1 MKPLNIISFML
12 GFLII
17 SSQIHSLQSK
27 EITLDLNYY
36 YYEEPN
42 FMDDTSDPTFIS
54 LGIRDWEPKNTTDS
68 KYDFL
73 YTAEVTRGWVSYSS
87 KSTGSGDKDYYKFRG
102 EAYLSFKQ
110 KEFTPINGMSLV
122 FAKNFTPII
131 GLGYRWLYDDSG
143 GMVSSTGHWGYDRK
157 SQYIYIPMGGIYN
170 LNDKLKIK
178 GQFNYLLRGM
188 QDSYLSIKAGYSD
201 SYNEQTSGWGTDFTV
216 DYKIDDKTSIYSF
229 YRYWDIDD
237 SSIAVVAVPGGT
249 SRTQEP
255 ANTTTEF
262 GIGVAYK
269 F

>member
-73 YTAEVTRGWVSYSS
+73 YTTEVTRGWVSYSS
-87 KSTGSGDKDYYKFRG
+87 NGTGTADKDYYKFRG
-102 EAYLSFKQ
+102 EAYLGFKQ
-110 KEFTPINGMSLV
+110 KD
-122 FAKNFTPII
+122 FTPII

-143 GMVSSTGHWGYDRK
+143 GVVTSTGHFGYDRQ
-157 SQYIYIPMGGIYN
+157 SQYLYVPMGAIFN
-170 LNDKLKIK
+170 LNDKFKIK
-178 GQFNYLLRGM
+178 GQFNYLLRGI
-188 QDSYLSIKAGYSD
+188 QTSYLSNAG
-201 SYNEQTSGWGTDFTV
+201 SYTDLENRQTTGWGTDFTV
-216 DYKIDDKTSIYSF
+216 DYKVNDKTSIYSF
-229 YRYWDIDD
+229 YRYWDIDK
-237 SSIAVVAVPGGT
+237 SNSVLFSGPTAIYEGW
-249 SRTQEP
+249 EP
-255 ANTTTEF
+255 ANTTTEL
-262 GIGVAYK
+262 GIGVAFK